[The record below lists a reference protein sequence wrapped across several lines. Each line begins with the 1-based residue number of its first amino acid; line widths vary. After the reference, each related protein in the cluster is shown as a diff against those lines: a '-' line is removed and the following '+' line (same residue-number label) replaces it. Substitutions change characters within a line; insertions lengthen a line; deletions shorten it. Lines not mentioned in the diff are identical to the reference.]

1 MASRQGRRAG
11 MTVEARV
18 TLLEGDADDAA
29 EDVERLAQSLDGF
42 RRIMLGLLVSTT
54 TASLLLVVNLVAG

>member
-11 MTVEARV
+11 MTTEARV